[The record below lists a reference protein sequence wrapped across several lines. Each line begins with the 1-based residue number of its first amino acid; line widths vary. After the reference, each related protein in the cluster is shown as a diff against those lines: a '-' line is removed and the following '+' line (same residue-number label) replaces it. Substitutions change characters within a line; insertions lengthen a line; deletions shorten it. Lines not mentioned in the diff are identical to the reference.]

1 MRICPQCGAETTAL
15 TCRND
20 GFGTVDAGRYR
31 RLDPSHL
38 LGTLFQDRYRID
50 AVLGSGGMGSVYR
63 ATQVRVGRQVAL
75 KVINADLAY
84 DLAVVAR
91 FQREGR
97 AIATLIH
104 PNIVQVYDFGQTD
117 DGELFMAMELVQGRT
132 LADVIREEAPI
143 EPGRVVQ
150 IGAQFFD
157 ALAEAHE
164 HGVIHR
170 DLKPENI
177 FITETGRRRDVV
189 KILDFGVAKIVN
201 EPKSESMVTARG
213 AILGS
218 PKYMAPEQARGK
230 GVTGHADLYAAG
242 GILYEALTGRAVFN
256 EPSPADY
263 LVAHSVK
270 MPSAPTVNGREL
282 RGPLVDLI
290 MKCLEK
296 KPWNRPDGA
305 GRALEAIEA
314 ARLSPVLEP
323 GDNAPVVV
331 AEIPTNQDSAPR
343 RLVRPVVVEG
353 GEIEVEAQTETTA
366 VVVAVTTP
374 PPPMPE
380 TQEAPEA
387 LETPQAAKTT
397 PVRRERHAVETP
409 LMPAAAESAGADDD
423 RVQVPTPMAT
433 PSAPAM
439 DDVPQPVDTRQ
450 LVSTAPMASR
460 VPIQDEPTIVA
471 DAVETEDQLRSVYVV
486 EEDRERTGGLWLL
499 AALLLLFVGAFV
511 YLAANDFFRGGS
523 PEATRVAS
531 SAHVRGVIEDHPS
544 ANIGPARPSPG
555 PTEPVAAET
564 SGGPIPGEASSDGAV
579 AKAVAGATVDEA
591 AKAGDETA
599 KAGDETA
606 KAGDETAKAGDET
619 AKAGDET
626 AKAGDE
632 TAKAGDETAKAGDET
647 AKAGDETAKA
657 GDPAAKA
664 GDEAAK
670 AGDEAGKSEPAWV
683 EVAREEEPGPKAPE
697 PRTTKPVK
705 TPRRTTP
712 TRTAERRP
720 SPPVATPDPFDDLA
734 DPDFPQRPQKE
745 DDNIHRVLVDST
757 PSGAEIK
764 MGALPLGKTP
774 LRVEWKDLGQP
785 VHVTITKEGY
795 FPHHITLSAAQAKV
809 GVTLRPSMQAPPGG

>member
-75 KVINADLAY
+75 KVINAELAY

-97 AIATLIH
+97 AIASLIH

-117 DGELFMAMELVQGRT
+117 EGELFMAMELVHGRT
-132 LADVIREEAPI
+132 LGEVLREEAPLD
-143 EPGRVVQ
+143 PLRVVQ

-242 GILYEALTGRAVFN
+242 GILYEALTGHAVFN

-270 MPSAPTVNGREL
+270 MPSPPAVNGREL
-282 RGPLVDLI
+282 RGPLIDLV

-314 ARLSPVLEP
+314 ARLAPVIEP

-331 AEIPTNQDSAPR
+331 REIPSDQDEAPR
-343 RLVRPVVVEG
+343 RLVRPPTAPETRADTLDYEG
-353 GEIEVEAQTETTA
+353 TPASA
-366 VVVAVTTP
+366 VVGETSP
-374 PPPMPE
+374 PPIP
-380 TQEAPEA
+380 QSAP
-387 LETPQAAKTT
+387 TT
-397 PVRRERHAVETP
+397 PVNRAALRLEVDTP
-409 LMPAAAESAGADDD
+409 
-423 RVQVPTPMAT
+423 TMA
-433 PSAPAM
+433 SAPAM
-439 DDVPQPVDTRQ
+439 ASTVAPVIVERDDDYDYDDEGDERARVVAAGMVRVERETTAPPTPQPIAAIDTRR
-450 LVSTAPMASR
+450 LGGHEHLTGSR
-460 VPIQDEPTIVA
+460 VAVQTDPTIIA
-471 DAVETEDQLRSVYVV
+471 AAQTSESLNAVHVVVTEERQ
-486 EEDRERTGGLWLL
+486 RTGGLWML
-499 AALLLLFVGAFV
+499 AALLLLFVGGFV
-511 YLAANDFFRGGS
+511 YLAANDFFRGGDSRGGERTASAADLRHAVEDPIQTSRIDPARPGPGVAVAASSNGPNPGEAHGVGTPEPGPVGELGEATAVASATGDDAPANGASAAAAAGVSAGTAPTVGATAPDDS
-523 PEATRVAS
+523 PEAVQ
-531 SAHVRGVIEDHPS
+531 P
-544 ANIGPARPSPG
+544 
-555 PTEPVAAET
+555 
-564 SGGPIPGEASSDGAV
+564 
-579 AKAVAGATVDEA
+579 ATVDA
-591 AKAGDETA
+591 AKADDAPLAKEQPAAPETA
-599 KAGDETA
+599 IAAGSAKPVNTA
-606 KAGDETAKAGDET
+606 K
-619 AKAGDET
+619 
-626 AKAGDE
+626 
-632 TAKAGDETAKAGDET
+632 
-647 AKAGDETAKA
+647 
-657 GDPAAKA
+657 
-664 GDEAAK
+664 
-670 AGDEAGKSEPAWV
+670 
-683 EVAREEEPGPKAPE
+683 VA
-697 PRTTKPVK
+697 K
-705 TPRRTTP
+705 TPRTP
-712 TRTAERRP
+712 AERTPVTRRAATP
-720 SPPVATPDPFDDLA
+720 APVADPLADLE
-734 DPDFPQRPQKE
+734 DPDFPERPTKSAN
-745 DDNIHRVLVDST
+745 NIHQVLVDST

-764 MGALPLGKTP
+764 MGALPLGRTP
-774 LRVEWKDLGQP
+774 QRVEWKDLGQP
-785 VHVTITKEGY
+785 VKVVLTKEGY
-795 FPHHITLSAAQAKV
+795 QPHHVTLSADQTRLSVPLKPV
-809 GVTLRPSMQAPPGG
+809 MMQAPNDTP

>member
-117 DGELFMAMELVQGRT
+117 EGELFMAMELVHGRT
-132 LADVIREEAPI
+132 LGDVIREEAPLD
-143 EPGRVVQ
+143 PSRVVQ
-150 IGAQFFD
+150 LGAQLFD

-242 GILYEALTGRAVFN
+242 GILYEALTGHAVFN

-270 MPSAPTVNGREL
+270 MPSPPAVNGREL
-282 RGPLVDLI
+282 RGPLIDLV

-305 GRALEAIEA
+305 ARALEAIEA
-314 ARLSPVLEP
+314 ARR
-323 GDNAPVVV
+323 APVI
-331 AEIPTNQDSAPR
+331 ESGDSAPLVVHETPPNQGELPR
-343 RLVRPVVVEG
+343 RVVVRPKALNPTTDVQ
-353 GEIEVEAQTETTA
+353 AYETA
-366 VVVAVTTP
+366 PAAPVAGVTP
-374 PPPMPE
+374 PPIPQTAP
-380 TQEAPEA
+380 TIPVQRAAVRQE
-387 LETPQAAKTT
+387 
-397 PVRRERHAVETP
+397 VETP
-409 LMPAAAESAGADDD
+409 SMAPPPSVAPVIVNRDDD
-423 RVQVPTPMAT
+423 DDGYDERARVVAAGMVRVEREPT
-433 PSAPAM
+433 APPA
-439 DDVPQPVDTRQ
+439 PEPIAPIDTRR
-450 LVSTAPMASR
+450 LGAHEHLAPSR
-460 VPIQDEPTIVA
+460 AVVQDDPTIIA
-471 DAVETEDQLRSVYVV
+471 TAQTSEALQAVRVVVTEER
-486 EEDRERTGGLWLL
+486 RRTGGLWML

-511 YLAANDFFRGGS
+511 YLAANDFFRGGDGGDGQR
-523 PEATRVAS
+523 TAS
-531 SAHVRGVIEDHPS
+531 AASLRHTVEDPVQ
-544 ANIGPARPSPG
+544 AGGLGPAQPG
-555 PTEPVAAET
+555 PGAAVAA
-564 SGGPIPGEASSDGAV
+564 SGAGPIPGEAPGEARGLGAF
-579 AKAVAGATVDEA
+579 
-591 AKAGDETA
+591 
-599 KAGDETA
+599 
-606 KAGDETAKAGDET
+606 
-619 AKAGDET
+619 
-626 AKAGDE
+626 
-632 TAKAGDETAKAGDET
+632 
-647 AKAGDETAKA
+647 
-657 GDPAAKA
+657 
-664 GDEAAK
+664 
-670 AGDEAGKSEPAWV
+670 
-683 EVAREEEPGPKAPE
+683 EPGPGGE
-697 PRTTKPVK
+697 P
-705 TPRRTTP
+705 
-712 TRTAERRP
+712 
-720 SPPVATPDPFDDLA
+720 
-734 DPDFPQRPQKE
+734 
-745 DDNIHRVLVDST
+745 
-757 PSGAEIK
+757 
-764 MGALPLGKTP
+764 
-774 LRVEWKDLGQP
+774 
-785 VHVTITKEGY
+785 
-795 FPHHITLSAAQAKV
+795 
-809 GVTLRPSMQAPPGG
+809 GV